1 MRILRPDEVTDI
13 PTPRDLS
20 PEELREAYALARAA
34 FTAGDLQRYTEID
47 EGVPADQV
55 LADMEEF
62 QKRADE
68 KLE

>member
-1 MRILRPDEVTDI
+1 VRILRPDEVTDI

-20 PEELREAYALARAA
+20 PEEHREAYALARAA